1 VHEEFVQANNLTD
14 VIDLPTVPNDTD
26 TENAIF
32 YCFINFDLSNCNTL
46 LLLLISHYVSY
57 PKFQINDIPYSFHY
71 LL

>member
-32 YCFINFDLSNCNTL
+32 YLIYINPIITFVYCVKKFTICIFINTVVIIVNFF
-46 LLLLISHYVSY
+46 IYHG
-57 PKFQINDIPYSFHY
+57 
-71 LL
+71 